1 MNRLDDIIKEL
12 QTSEPYLDDGDFTAG
27 VMRQLPEQ
35 RILPWWIK
43 NLIILAAT
51 VAGSTLAA
59 WEMPVQ
65 EMINTLFS
73 ISLNLQTLG
82 IAALVTYLLSGAAL
96 WLGRRA
102 IL

>member
-12 QTSEPYLDDGDFTAG
+12 QTSEPYLDNGDFTAA

-35 RILPWWIK
+35 RILPWWVK
-43 NLIILAAT
+43 NLIILTAA

-65 EMINTLFS
+65 EMINALFS

-82 IAALVTYLLSGAAL
+82 VAALVTYLLSGAAL